1 MTYREP
7 GRRTT
12 RRIPTILVAGLLV
25 VVAAVAASLGNSQL
39 TSGSSR
45 VPSSAPA
52 SSTSTAASPTAVL
65 PSEFPGALGE
75 PAGVVP
81 GGEMVLRPEHRGAL
95 GEADGLLPDQITVF
109 DGQYPG
115 VTNLNPDLL
124 RALRHAATRAAKDGV
139 EIFVTSGW
147 RSRKYQEA
155 LFRQAVSEYGSE
167 AKAAQWVATPGTS
180 AHESGNAVDIGPS
193 VAAAWLSKHGPAY
206 GLCQIYRN
214 EPWHYELRPVAIN
227 RGCPHMYA
235 NPTQDPRMQP

>member
-7 GRRTT
+7 ARRTT
-12 RRIPTILVAGLLV
+12 RRISTILVAGLLV
-25 VVAAVAASLGNSQL
+25 VVAAVAASLGNSLL

-52 SSTSTAASPTAVL
+52 SSTSTAASPIAVL
-65 PSEFPGALGE
+65 RSEFPGALGE

-81 GGEMVLRPEHRGAL
+81 DGEMVLRPEHRGAL
-95 GEADGLLPDQITVF
+95 READGLLPDRVTVF

-124 RALRHAATRAAKDGV
+124 RALRHAATGAAKDGV
-139 EIFVTSGW
+139 EFFVTSGW
-147 RSRKYQEA
+147 RSRKYQEE

-167 AKAAQWVATPGTS
+167 EKAAQWAATPGTS
-180 AHESGNAVDIGPS
+180 AHESGNAVDIGPLG
-193 VAAAWLSKHGPAY
+193 AAAWLSKHGAAY

-227 RGCPHMYA
+227 RGCPRMYA
-235 NPTQDPRMQP
+235 DPTQDPRMQR